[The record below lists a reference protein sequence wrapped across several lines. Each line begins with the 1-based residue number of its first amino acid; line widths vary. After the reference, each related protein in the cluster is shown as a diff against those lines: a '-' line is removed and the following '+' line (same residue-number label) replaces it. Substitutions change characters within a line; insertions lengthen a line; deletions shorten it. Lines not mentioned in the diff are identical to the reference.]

1 MEQISKISIQVKIIF
16 KTEIKNKFLV
26 IIFNDFFELSVEKN
40 PESTKF
46 LWKIT
51 ELHIQKDVLCMAQM
65 LSQPFGDCRSNYKFM
80 QK

>member
-46 LWKIT
+46 L
-51 ELHIQKDVLCMAQM
+51 
-65 LSQPFGDCRSNYKFM
+65 
-80 QK
+80 